1 MGGTGCH
8 NGLYAKAIV
17 RTARTA
23 MKSKEEL
30 VTENMRLA
38 PYCVRRF
45 LSRYRIPAAL
55 GLDTEDLISEAFLA
69 LCRAAELWD
78 PSRGMF
84 STYAVAATHNWL
96 FNVCKLDRLDTTPT
110 ESSDEADN
118 PVAPGQTER
127 RGGTPPA

>member
-1 MGGTGCH
+1 
-8 NGLYAKAIV
+8 
-17 RTARTA
+17 

-45 LSRYRIPAAL
+45 MSRYRIPAIL

-78 PSRGMF
+78 PGRGMF
-84 STYAVAATHNWL
+84 STYAVAAIHNWL
-96 FNVCKLDRLDTTPT
+96 FNVCKLDRLDATPVET
-110 ESSDEADN
+110 GDETDITAVSG
-118 PVAPGQTER
+118 P
-127 RGGTPPA
+127 